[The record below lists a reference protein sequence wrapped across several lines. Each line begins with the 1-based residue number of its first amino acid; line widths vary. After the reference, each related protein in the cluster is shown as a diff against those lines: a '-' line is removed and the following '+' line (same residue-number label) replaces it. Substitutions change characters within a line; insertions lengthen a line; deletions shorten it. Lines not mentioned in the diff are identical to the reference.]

1 MEKNV
6 KKQKL
11 IKPFL
16 LTPELLRFI
25 EIKNMAHCCNPC
37 CLQTNFTEIRQKKFK
52 DCAMI
57 RCSECF
63 YNYKNILN
71 VYKYRNKVNEQ
82 TKIY

>member
-6 KKQKL
+6 KKPKL

-25 EIKNMAHCCNPC
+25 EIGNRIHCGLTC
-37 CLQTNFTEIRQKKFK
+37 CLHTHFTLIKEKKLN

-57 RCSECF
+57 KCSECF
-63 YNYKNILN
+63 YNYRNILN

-82 TKIY
+82 AKIY

>member
-25 EIKNMAHCCNPC
+25 EIKNMTHCCDAC
-37 CLQTNFTEIRQKKFK
+37 CLHTNFTEIKQKKLK

-63 YNYKNILN
+63 YNYRNILN

-82 TKIY
+82 AKIY

>member
-25 EIKNMAHCCNPC
+25 EIKNTIHYHQFC
-37 CLQTNFTEIRQKKFK
+37 CLHTNFTEIRKKIWHTCTAISCK
-52 DCAMI
+52 Q
-57 RCSECF
+57 CF
-63 YNYKNILN
+63 YNYRNILN

-82 TKIY
+82 AKIY

>member
-25 EIKNMAHCCNPC
+25 EIKNKIHCHNPC
-37 CLQTNFTEIRQKKFK
+37 CLHTNFTEIAIKLRHI
-52 DCAMI
+52 CTRI
-57 RCSECF
+57 PCNRCF
-63 YNYKNILN
+63 YNYRNILN

-82 TKIY
+82 AKIY